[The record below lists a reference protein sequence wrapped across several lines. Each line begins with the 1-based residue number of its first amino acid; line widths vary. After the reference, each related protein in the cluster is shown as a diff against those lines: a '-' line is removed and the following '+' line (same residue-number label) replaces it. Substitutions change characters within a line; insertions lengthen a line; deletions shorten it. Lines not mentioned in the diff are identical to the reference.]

1 MNALDIS
8 CYYDEAS
15 DEYHIPKDEQDEFIE
30 IFRIIQKQ
38 KEQLTKENEKLKYEN
53 KNLDYEIFEG
63 KTRVARIREDR
74 DGTEKLCSERIAKV
88 SDENEKLKEEFAGW
102 KSSYDDDIREARAE
116 GIDEL
121 KEEIEELKTSLQTT
135 TSYHTD
141 RYELL
146 EDELKK
152 VKDDAEKNDVF
163 CYIKITDLEI
173 ENEKLKKERDDFEVQ
188 MHKSLEG
195 QVELEEEIQE
205 LKEKYEGELL
215 TQEEFIKRSQLD

>member
-15 DEYHIPKDEQDEFIE
+15 DEYHIPKEEQDEFIE

-38 KEQLTKENEKLKYEN
+38 NKQLTEEVGDL
-53 KNLDYEIFEG
+53 
-63 KTRVARIREDR
+63 RCRETYR
-74 DGTEKLCSERIAKV
+74 K
-88 SDENEKLKEEFAGW
+88 
-102 KSSYDDDIREARAE
+102 AE
-116 GIDEL
+116 M
-121 KEEIEELKTSLQTT
+121 EELKTSLQTT

-173 ENEKLKKERDDFEVQ
+173 ENEKLKKVIKETKRAMGYSVSDT
-188 MHKSLEG
+188 
-195 QVELEEEIQE
+195 EEE
-205 LKEKYEGELL
+205 
-215 TQEEFIKRSQLD
+215 EEEEEQ